1 MFMFIHI
8 LHVCLF
14 VFVHI
19 CSMYMSM
26 RTYMHVYVYVYVQEY
41 VYVYVYVNVC
51 VCMCM
56 CMFIYLRMQRAY
68 VCGVY
73 LHLCMR
79 YISAIICA
87 VTNIVQM
94 GASHPSHP
102 FTSPLFGD
110 QFRVCA
116 FNSGG
121 SARRMAWKNSSRNC
135 CPGWRNRLT
144 G

>member
-1 MFMFIHI
+1 
-8 LHVCLF
+8 
-14 VFVHI
+14 
-19 CSMYMSM
+19 MYMSM
-26 RTYMHVYVYVYVQEY
+26 RTYMHVYVYVYVYVQE
-41 VYVYVYVNVC
+41 YVYVYVNVC

-94 GASHPSHP
+94 GASHPSHS
-102 FTSPLFGD
+102 FTSP
-110 QFRVCA
+110 
-116 FNSGG
+116 
-121 SARRMAWKNSSRNC
+121 
-135 CPGWRNRLT
+135 
-144 G
+144 